1 MFRSLKKLT
10 LINYFFMK
18 EEINAYNNVLE
29 LIGNTPLIKLNRVTE
44 KLEGNFYAKVEAFN
58 PGHSSKDRI
67 ALYII
72 EEAEKRGIL
81 SPGDTIIETTSGNTG
96 FSLAMVSII
105 KGYNCILAVSSK
117 SSKDKIDMLRS
128 LGAKVYVC
136 PAHVS
141 ADDERSYYNV
151 AKRLH
156 EETKGSVYINQYF
169 NQLNIDAHY
178 KSTGPEIWKQTNG
191 KITHLIACSGTGGTI
206 SGTAKYLKEQNPN
219 IRVLG
224 VDAFG
229 SVLKKYHETREFD
242 NDEIYPYRIE
252 GLGKNL
258 IPSATDFDMIDK
270 FMKVSDE
277 ESAHS
282 AREITRK
289 EGLFVGY
296 TSGAVLQAIKQYA
309 EDGEFDESSNVI
321 AIFPDHGSRY
331 MSKVFSDDWMNEQ
344 GFFDSVNQEEVQKI
358 EMIK

>member
-1 MFRSLKKLT
+1 
-10 LINYFFMK
+10 MK
-18 EEINAYNNVLE
+18 QDIKAHDNVLG
-29 LIGNTPLIKLNRVTE
+29 LIGNTPLIRLNKITQS
-44 KLEGNFYAKVEAFN
+44 LPGNFFAKVEAFN
-58 PGHSSKDRI
+58 PGHSTKDRI

-72 EEAEKRGIL
+72 EEAEKQGIL
-81 SPGDTIIETTSGNTG
+81 TPGDTIIETTSGNTG

-156 EETKGSVYINQYF
+156 EETKGSIYINQYF

-178 KSTGPEIWKQTNG
+178 KSTGPEIWEQTNG

-206 SGTAKYLKEQNPN
+206 SGAAKFLKEKNPA
-219 IRVLG
+219 IRILA

-229 SVLKKYHETREFD
+229 SVLKKYHETKEFD
-242 NDEIYPYRIE
+242 PNEIYPYRIE

-258 IPSATDFDMIDK
+258 IPTATVFDLIDS
-270 FMKVSDE
+270 FIKVTDE
-277 ESAHS
+277 DSAHTT
-282 AREITRK
+282 REIVKT

-296 TSGAVLQAIKQYA
+296 TSGAVMQAIKQFA
-309 EDGEFDESSNVI
+309 ELGEFSKESNII

-344 GFFDSVNQEEVQKI
+344 GFFDSVNAEEIQKI
-358 EMIK
+358 EFIK